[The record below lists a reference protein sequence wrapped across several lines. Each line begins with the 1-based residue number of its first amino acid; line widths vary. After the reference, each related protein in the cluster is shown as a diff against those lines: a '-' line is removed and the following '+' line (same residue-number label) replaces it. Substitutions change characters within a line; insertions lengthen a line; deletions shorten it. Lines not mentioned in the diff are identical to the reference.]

1 MKEYLYIHPV
11 GQLFS
16 LFFGLFNFITGHTRK
31 AFNISLHLN
40 CGLLYY
46 FSTSMGAGIG
56 YLISKWA
63 SKENYALDMLL
74 HGYLAMLMIFLFVMG
89 ATTGFILMKDN
100 EKKDRF
106 LKYHKVTNG
115 FSLILF
121 VVLGISGLFEIS
133 MLE

>member
-31 AFNISLHLN
+31 AFNISIHLN

-56 YLISKWA
+56 YLLSKWA
-63 SKENYALDMLL
+63 LKENYGLDMLL
-74 HGYLAMLMIFLFVMG
+74 HGYLAMIMIFLFAMG

-100 EKKDRF
+100 EKKERI
-106 LKYHKVTNG
+106 LRYHKIING
-115 FSLILF
+115 ISLILF
-121 VVLGISGLFEIS
+121 IVLGISGLFEIS
-133 MLE
+133 KL

>member
-11 GQLFS
+11 GQSFS
-16 LFFGLFNFITGHTRK
+16 FLFGLFNFITGHTRK
-31 AFNISLHLN
+31 VFNISIHLN
-40 CGLLYY
+40 LGLIYY
-46 FSTSMGAGIG
+46 FSTSMGAGVG

-106 LKYHKVTNG
+106 LQYHKIING

-121 VVLGISGLFEIS
+121 IVLGISGLFEIS
-133 MLE
+133 ML

>member
-16 LFFGLFNFITGHTRK
+16 LFLGLFNFITGHTRK

-106 LKYHKVTNG
+106 LKYHKIING

-121 VVLGISGLFEIS
+121 IVLGISGLFEIS
-133 MLE
+133 ML

>member
-46 FSTSMGAGIG
+46 FSTSIGAGIG

-74 HGYLAMLMIFLFVMG
+74 HDYLAMIMIFLFAMG
-89 ATTGFILMKDN
+89 ATTGFILMKYN
-100 EKKDRF
+100 EKKDRI
-106 LKYHKVTNG
+106 LRYHKSING
-115 FSLILF
+115 FSL
-121 VVLGISGLFEIS
+121 VVFIILGISGLFEIS
-133 MLE
+133 KL

>member
-16 LFFGLFNFITGHTRK
+16 LFFGLFNFITGHTKK

-56 YLISKWA
+56 YFLSKWA

-74 HGYLAMLMIFLFVMG
+74 HGYLAMIMIFLFAMG
-89 ATTGFILMKDN
+89 AITGFILMKDN
-100 EKKDRF
+100 EKKERI
-106 LKYHKVTNG
+106 LRYHKIING
-115 FSLILF
+115 ISLILF
-121 VVLGISGLFEIS
+121 IVLGISGLFEIS
-133 MLE
+133 KL

>member
-1 MKEYLYIHPV
+1 MKEYLYIHPL

-16 LFFGLFNFITGHTRK
+16 FLFGLFNFITGITRK
-31 AFNISLHLN
+31 GFNRMIHLN

-56 YLISKWA
+56 YLVSKWA

-106 LKYHKVTNG
+106 LKYHKIING

-121 VVLGISGLFEIS
+121 IVLGISGLFEIS
-133 MLE
+133 KL

>member
-11 GQLFS
+11 GQFLS

-63 SKENYALDMLL
+63 SKENYDLDMLL
-74 HGYLAMLMIFLFVMG
+74 HGYLAMIMLFLFAMG
-89 ATTGFILMKDN
+89 AATGFVLMKDN
-100 EKKDRF
+100 KNKERI
-106 LKYHKVTNG
+106 LKYHKIING
-115 FSLILF
+115 FSL
-121 VVLGISGLFEIS
+121 VVFIILGISGLFKIIK
-133 MLE
+133 L

>member
-16 LFFGLFNFITGHTRK
+16 FLFGLFNFITGHTRK
-31 AFNISLHLN
+31 AFNISIHLN

-56 YLISKWA
+56 YFLYIWE

-74 HGYLAMLMIFLFVMG
+74 HDYLAIIMIFLFAMG
-89 ATTGFILMKDN
+89 ATTGFILMKYN
-100 EKKDRF
+100 EKKDRI
-106 LKYHKVTNG
+106 LRYHKSING
-115 FSLILF
+115 FSL
-121 VVLGISGLFEIS
+121 VVFIILGISGLFEIS
-133 MLE
+133 KL

>member
-1 MKEYLYIHPV
+1 
-11 GQLFS
+11 
-16 LFFGLFNFITGHTRK
+16 
-31 AFNISLHLN
+31 
-40 CGLLYY
+40 
-46 FSTSMGAGIG
+46 MGAGIG

-89 ATTGFILMKDN
+89 ATTGFILMKNN

-106 LKYHKVTNG
+106 LKYHKIING

-133 MLE
+133 ML

>member
-31 AFNISLHLN
+31 AFNISIHLN

-46 FSTSMGAGIG
+46 FSASMGAGIG
-56 YLISKWA
+56 YLLSNWPP
-63 SKENYALDMLL
+63 KENYALDMLL
-74 HGYLAMLMIFLFVMG
+74 HGYLAMIMIFLFAMG

-106 LKYHKVTNG
+106 LKYHKIING

-121 VVLGISGLFEIS
+121 IVLGISGLFEIS
-133 MLE
+133 ML

>member
-16 LFFGLFNFITGHTRK
+16 FLFGLFNFITGITRK
-31 AFNISLHLN
+31 GFNRMIHLN

-56 YLISKWA
+56 YLVSKLA

-74 HGYLAMLMIFLFVMG
+74 HGYLAMIMIFLFAMG
-89 ATTGFILMKDN
+89 ATTGFILMKNN
-100 EKKDRF
+100 ERKERI
-106 LKYHKVTNG
+106 LRYHKIING
-115 FSLILF
+115 ISLILF
-121 VVLGISGLFEIS
+121 IVLGLSGLFEIS
-133 MLE
+133 KL

>member
-1 MKEYLYIHPV
+1 MKEYLFVHPA
-11 GQLFS
+11 GQFLSF
-16 LFFGLFNFITGHTRK
+16 FFGLFNFITGHTRK
-31 AFNISLHLN
+31 GFNRLIHLN

-106 LKYHKVTNG
+106 LKYHKIING

-133 MLE
+133 ML

>member
-16 LFFGLFNFITGHTRK
+16 FLFGLFNFITGITRK
-31 AFNISLHLN
+31 GFNRMIHLN

-56 YLISKWA
+56 YLVSKWA

-74 HGYLAMLMIFLFVMG
+74 HGYLAMIMIFLFAMG
-89 ATTGFILMKDN
+89 ATTGFILMKNN
-100 EKKDRF
+100 ERKERI
-106 LKYHKVTNG
+106 LSYHKIING
-115 FSLILF
+115 ISLILF
-121 VVLGISGLFEIS
+121 IVLGLSGLFEIS
-133 MLE
+133 KL